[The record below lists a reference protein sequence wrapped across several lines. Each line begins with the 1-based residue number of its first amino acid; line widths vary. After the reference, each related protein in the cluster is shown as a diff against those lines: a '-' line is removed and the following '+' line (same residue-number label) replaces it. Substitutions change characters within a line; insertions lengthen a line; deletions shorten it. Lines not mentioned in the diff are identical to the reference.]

1 MAIVSLLATEEGG
14 LGLNFDI
21 LETNLINLA
30 IVIGILV
37 YFGRKFLGNT
47 LSQRRASIEEAI
59 TEAEQRKQKASAALA
74 EQQQRLAQAKA
85 EARQILAKA
94 EESAAKAR
102 ETILAEAQEDI
113 ERMKA
118 NAARDLTSQQERV
131 LQELRQRVVA
141 LAMEQVEAELPH
153 RLDADYQRRL
163 IDRSIALLTGGRS

>member
-21 LETNLINLA
+21 LETNLINLV

-37 YFGRKFLGNT
+37 YFGKKFLGNT
-47 LSQRRASIEEAI
+47 LSQRRAAIEDAI
-59 TEAEQRKQKASAALA
+59 KEAEQRKQKASAALA
-74 EQQQRLAQAKA
+74 EQQQRLAQAKT
-85 EARQILAKA
+85 EAKQILAKA

-102 ETILAEAQEDI
+102 DTILAEAEADI

-118 NAARDLTSQQERV
+118 NAARDLTSQQERI

-141 LAMEQVEAELPH
+141 MAIEQVEAELPQ
-153 RLDADYQRRL
+153 RLDAEYQHRL
-163 IDRSIALLTGGRS
+163 IDRSM